1 MANTTTIDSANKRT
15 VIKALERDIKAYLE
29 RGGKVNK
36 LPRDESNAESLSPL
50 MIKRRVTKK

>member
-36 LPRDESNAESLSPL
+36 LPMGESNAESLSPL

>member
-29 RGGKVNK
+29 GGGKVK
-36 LPRDESNAESLSPL
+36 SLPKGQS
-50 MIKRRVTKK
+50 TT

>member
-29 RGGKVNK
+29 GGGKGK
-36 LPRDESNAESLSPL
+36 SLPKGQSTTESIPRLG
-50 MIKRRVTKK
+50 IKRRVTKK